1 MPNDADRAGTPAGV
15 FGAELRFYRTRA
27 SLSQKDLAAK
37 ANVSHDVISKIE
49 TRERPPAEDP
59 GHPAPSI
66 QADRRHPGPPQFD
79 YRTGVRHRPS
89 SGRRATLSLRARPS
103 FTATMS
109 TRRAVLCAAR
119 CHRALYDGV
128 VTAQPAEAFD
138 QHDVIHLG
146 GETAVVVPV
155 DEYRKL
161 RALERLAP
169 PDELEA
175 AEADAVLEAHREW
188 VAAGRPGAVSHEEA
202 MAELLGGSP

>member
-1 MPNDADRAGTPAGV
+1 LTADAPT
-15 FGAELRFYRTRA
+15 
-27 SLSQKDLAAK
+27 
-37 ANVSHDVISKIE
+37 
-49 TRERPPAEDP
+49 
-59 GHPAPSI
+59 
-66 QADRRHPGPPQFD
+66 
-79 YRTGVRHRPS
+79 
-89 SGRRATLSLRARPS
+89 
-103 FTATMS
+103 
-109 TRRAVLCAAR
+109 R

-161 RALERLAP
+161 RALERLAS

-202 MAELLGGSP
+202 MAELLGGSPTLIHRKRSSEAITGA